1 MYPPRRNPQPG
12 TCNRPRQTFRPTRSA
27 PGRVRVPGVPLAPSH
42 RNSGPPAFA
51 SDSRSAFPPPHFHA
65 IYGEFDAQVS
75 IDTLEILRG
84 HLPRRVHVLVIEWA
98 LAHRP
103 ELRENWRRAE
113 RHEAL
118 LQILPLD
125 KEP

>member
-1 MYPPRRNPQPG
+1 M
-12 TCNRPRQTFRPTRSA
+12 PTI
-27 PGRVRVPGVPLAPSH
+27 
-42 RNSGPPAFA
+42 
-51 SDSRSAFPPPHFHA
+51 SRFFGILIQMCLDDHPPPHSHS

-84 HLPRRVHVLVIEWA
+84 HLPRRVQVLVIEWT

-113 RHEAL
+113 RHDSL
-118 LQILPLD
+118 LQIVPLD
-125 KEP
+125 KET